1 MNKVEIEKI
10 NQILSSLWKKEDFDG
25 DRVAYNQA
33 LQDVQ
38 IALDSLEDEPVSKD
52 LGKEIKISQEDYDF
66 LKDLQHELQTQD
78 NDGTADPLYWMVEEE
93 ETVGVPDGCGDPIIY
108 VGDGVTMELE
118 EAVKSI
124 EEDYLEDLDEDNK
137 EEWADVYKDDMDDV
151 VRFMNDILG
160 WNEAR
165 IVWQKKQNVVSR
177 ETGAF
182 ITKRACKQYIQ
193 NFGYNH
199 TNPHTY
205 AMCAYRN
212 FELARLLKILKTME
226 L

>member
-1 MNKVEIEKI
+1 M
-10 NQILSSLWKKEDFDG
+10 
-25 DRVAYNQA
+25 
-33 LQDVQ
+33 
-38 IALDSLEDEPVSKD
+38 
-52 LGKEIKISQEDYDF
+52 KEIKISQEDYDF

-108 VGDGVTMELE
+108 MGDGATMELE
-118 EAVKSI
+118 EAVKYI
-124 EEDYLEDLDEDNK
+124 EEDYLKDLDEDSK
-137 EEWADVYKDDMDDV
+137 EEWEDVDKDYMEDV
-151 VRFMNDILG
+151 VGFMNDVLD
-160 WNEAR
+160 WHEVR
-165 IVWQKKQNVVSR
+165 IVWQRKQEVISR

-182 ITKRACKQYIQ
+182 ITKRACKEYIQ
-193 NFGYNH
+193 KFGYNH
-199 TNPHTY
+199 TKPHTY